1 MIEDKEKNNNG
12 FGGQEKNNN
21 GFGGL
26 GGFVRR
32 SLRRSGKSYDPRRSL
47 KKEPLKP
54 MMPKKN
60 FEIVYH
66 DHEKVDGISYRG
78 EFSKRSSPNFTS

>member
-1 MIEDKEKNNNG
+1 MIEDK
-12 FGGQEKNNN
+12 EKNNN

-54 MMPKKN
+54 MMPKK
-60 FEIVYH
+60 IL
-66 DHEKVDGISYRG
+66 K
-78 EFSKRSSPNFTS
+78 